1 MQNLKRALR
10 EGTSPANIKR
20 DLALM
25 NRIQRVYMFVIMAVT
40 VWAFVYTGDYS
51 SSGWTSLITGLV
63 LAFYLIMLASGRL
76 TNFFWG
82 LLMNGI
88 WLLMSIHNHLVGDI
102 LNQGFFF
109 VMQFV
114 GIAAWYK
121 QLSQQADHSQIQAKR
136 IGPKMMGCLVAGAVV
151 YGIVLTVAKTAHGN
165 QVYLDSSQLPLG
177 MLAKFWQ
184 RTVTYHNGLYGCSLT
199 LWACYCGGIKSKQAA
214 QVHWGCSSSWLSKH
228 SMLST
233 GCTYG
238 LRRPNIKINYG
249 RLAMFCCHSFL
260 I

>member
-1 MQNLKRALR
+1 MQYFKQALR
-10 EGTSPANIKR
+10 EATSPINIKR

-25 NRIQRVYMFVIMAVT
+25 NRFQRVYMVVIMAVT
-40 VWAFVYTGDYS
+40 IWAFVYTGDYS

-82 LLMNGI
+82 LLTNGI

-114 GIAAWYK
+114 GMIAWYK
-121 QLSQQADHSQIQAKR
+121 QLAQQQDSSQMQAKR

-151 YGIVLTVAKTAHGN
+151 VYGVVLAVAKTAHGN

-177 MLAKFWQ
+177 MLAQ
-184 RTVTYHNGLYGCSLT
+184 IL
-199 LWACYCGGIKSKQAA
+199 A
-214 QVHWGCSSSWLSKH
+214 
-228 SMLST
+228 
-233 GCTYG
+233 TYG
-238 LRRPNIKINYG
+238 
-249 RLAMFCCHSFL
+249 
-260 I
+260 